1 MKNAEIF
8 TEPNGSSRMV
18 WLAPLFALSFPAFRI
33 TSGFPSIPL
42 RLNHGG
48 LSMPKDLNRCFDAR
62 EWAKEFCRINSEFK
76 ARHGFDRPLDASDME
91 AWFAS
96 ALLAGHWQGTQDA
109 NGIWLKRE
117 RTE

>member
-1 MKNAEIF
+1 
-8 TEPNGSSRMV
+8 
-18 WLAPLFALSFPAFRI
+18 
-33 TSGFPSIPL
+33 
-42 RLNHGG
+42 
-48 LSMPKDLNRCFDAR
+48 MPKDLNRCFDAR

-91 AWFAS
+91 TWFAS